1 MNDCSLSLRV
11 LVLLLLVDG
20 RGRGLTSSR
29 LQPEWCSAPPTG
41 NGQCAP
47 CGACET
53 LPSRSSIQS
62 SIIQSSIQSSI
73 IQSSIESNDQSM
85 GLVPSTDKLTAM
97 AWLISEPLYCCVY
110 KSSSTTFAVCSTPD
124 CPSIPGYT
132 LASSSPVQD
141 CGSCKAPTGAAS
153 IRIIA
158 EDEH

>member
-1 MNDCSLSLRV
+1 MLHV
-11 LVLLLLVDG
+11 V
-20 RGRGLTSSR
+20 RGRPCPLDHQSNHPIIHPIERSINGLT
-29 LQPEWCSAPPTG
+29 
-41 NGQCAP
+41 
-47 CGACET
+47 
-53 LPSRSSIQS
+53 
-62 SIIQSSIQSSI
+62 
-73 IQSSIESNDQSM
+73 
-85 GLVPSTDKLTAM
+85 PSTDKLTAM
-97 AWLISEPLYCCVY
+97 AWLVSEPLYCCVY